1 MSNIRKRNKEQT
13 QKKKQLI
20 QQLKENNETL
30 TKQLGLIYNTALY
43 IKINKVI
50 KKEKLKREKVDNR
63 KIVHLRKL
71 RRNFTRPKVHIIS
84 NIIHDFSS
92 YHLTPQEK
100 YALSFSSDQHIPTKV
115 NQNKIKTEFES
126 FFYQVQKY
134 TSNLDQQIQDELK

>member
-30 TKQLGLIYNTALY
+30 MKRLGLIYNTVLY

-50 KKEKLKREKVDNR
+50 KKEKLKWEKVDNR

-71 RRNFTRPKVHIIS
+71 RRIFMRPKIHIIS
-84 NIIHDFSS
+84 SIIHDFSS
-92 YHLTPQEK
+92 YHLTPQKE
-100 YALSFSSDQHIPTKV
+100 YAL
-115 NQNKIKTEFES
+115 
-126 FFYQVQKY
+126 
-134 TSNLDQQIQDELK
+134 

>member
-50 KKEKLKREKVDNR
+50 KK
-63 KIVHLRKL
+63 
-71 RRNFTRPKVHIIS
+71 
-84 NIIHDFSS
+84 
-92 YHLTPQEK
+92 
-100 YALSFSSDQHIPTKV
+100 
-115 NQNKIKTEFES
+115 
-126 FFYQVQKY
+126 
-134 TSNLDQQIQDELK
+134 